1 MPLPEITFNVAVT
14 PRLTWLPHTTMART
28 LHLHHT
34 LALVAILLTT
44 LYLLFRVRPQPPPSE
59 SYTMLDNSLAS
70 RMQRA
75 HHIYDKRISQRSK
88 LIKKFGPE
96 PKNISLYVVLC
107 SKCIRIDA
115 LQISS
120 HGASISP
127 LHSL

>member
-1 MPLPEITFNVAVT
+1 M
-14 PRLTWLPHTTMART
+14 TWLSHTTIHAMAKAPQ
-28 LHLHHT
+28 LHHT

-70 RMQRA
+70 RIQRG
-75 HHIYDKRISQRSK
+75 HHIYDKRISQRPK

-107 SKCIRIDA
+107 SNCIRIHA
-115 LQISS
+115 SQIPS
-120 HGASISP
+120 HEASISP
-127 LHSL
+127 VHSL